1 MFGNSPTMRSKK
13 RRRRLRPGG
22 SGPGDSSA
30 VDGQVASDRRLDTS
44 SLTGIRTN
52 VRGFL
57 GYALEQIFR
66 IRNDVRDLPGALDG
80 VEEFCRGR
88 GIATETALEVRL
100 VAEEVLT
107 NFVKYAHDVTEEHVI
122 VLRLSSSTE
131 SVRLEFRDEGAPFNP
146 LAAPLPDVTSRL
158 EDRGVGGLGVL
169 LVKALVDDAS
179 YVREGSVN
187 ILVLVKHVGST
198 V

>member
-1 MFGNSPTMRSKK
+1 MDA
-13 RRRRLRPGG
+13 LE
-22 SGPGDSSA
+22 
-30 VDGQVASDRRLDTS
+30 
-44 SLTGIRTN
+44 
-52 VRGFL
+52 
-57 GYALEQIFR
+57 YALEQIFR
-66 IRNDVRDLPGALDG
+66 IRNNYRDLPGALDG

-88 GIATETALEVRL
+88 GLEMETTLELRL

-107 NFVKYAHDVTEEHVI
+107 NFIKYAHAVNQEGVI
-122 VLRLSSSTE
+122 ALRLTASTE

-146 LAAPLPDVTSRL
+146 LDAPLPDLTSRP
-158 EDRGVGGLGVL
+158 EERGTGGLGVL
-169 LVKALVDDAS
+169 LVKSLVDDAT